1 MVDEGRWK
9 PIINGSKAENALLY
23 PAYKILSPLLNSVPR

>member
-9 PIINGSKAENALLY
+9 PNLKSAMTETAVLPSAHK
-23 PAYKILSPLLNSVPR
+23 KLSPLLNSVPR